1 MKLKLM
7 LTIGWIAACFILFA
21 ALVHRFSLIAVNRRT
36 FILWFFCGMALMP
49 LALNAQVIYS
59 DPGMA
64 DAANWTVNNSFGV
77 LNSSPIDYKANFG
90 VNYTSTLGV
99 PQDPFSSS
107 TTALQLKVNET
118 SGNQAGVSV
127 SPPALTLPASFVMTF
142 DMWLNCNS
150 GGFTTGSTQVGA
162 YGLTTSAN
170 QVQGPA
176 GVGDGQLFGEITDNG
191 SATAYRDYSGGV
203 NLGAGPFPLG
213 QNETAY
219 ATLFPS
225 VAVPAGETALDANQ
239 YGSSYAGTVSFQW
252 VQVSVTYTNGVL
264 SESINGSLIA
274 SYGAGSVGPD
284 IFLGMYDINSGS
296 AGVTG
301 LADQNYVLF
310 DNLVIT
316 ALPSGPG
323 GQDAAQLISVSIT
336 NGTPVMPRTMFTQTW
351 TMTNT
356 GTTTWTPGFTGYT
369 MAMLGEDSLGAMPPS
384 ARTFAWP
391 TPATTIDSG
400 ASVAPGAQATFTM
413 GFIAPETAGS
423 VTDSFQLKNTGGE
436 FFGPTNTVQIVV
448 LPAGS
453 TNQYD
458 RARAVSYANNYA
470 GYVNSDGY
478 FWTNGSSY
486 GTFTPLSPAPSSGL
500 GDDCAHF
507 VSCCIGS
514 EPHVRGAGL
523 NIPGRVPPTYGEP
536 GAAKLVNN
544 CLIGP
549 GYAVEVFSLTNL
561 SPGDLVAWNWEG
573 DTNIADL
580 DHVTLYLGNG
590 LLAAHSSSALDV
602 SANTWYQGAEPDYVR
617 HLIHILDAPTI
628 ASFNAGNNLVLS
640 WGTNWAG
647 YSLYSSTNLS
657 AGATWTKVPE
667 SPAVVGT
674 SNVLTNSM
682 SGGAAFY
689 RLQLP

>member
-1 MKLKLM
+1 MITSLIKTQFLRLRAQ
-7 LTIGWIAACFILFA
+7 L
-21 ALVHRFSLIAVNRRT
+21 ALVAVNPKT
-36 FILWFFCGMALMP
+36 IVLGVFCGMALMP
-49 LALNAQVIYS
+49 LASNAQAIYS
-59 DPGMA
+59 DLGMA
-64 DAANWTVNNSFGV
+64 DAGNWTVNNSFGA
-77 LNSSPIDYKANFG
+77 LNNNPIDYQANFG

-99 PQDPFSSS
+99 PQDPYSSS

-127 SPPALTLPASFVMTF
+127 SPTGLTLPGNFAMTF
-142 DMWLNCNS
+142 DMWLNYNS
-150 GGFTTGSTQVGA
+150 GGFTTGSTQVGS
-162 YGLTTSAN
+162 YGLTTAAN
-170 QVQGPA
+170 QVQGPS
-176 GVGDGQLFGEITDNG
+176 GVGSGQLFGEITDNG
-191 SATAYRDYSGGV
+191 SATDYRAYNAG
-203 NLGAGPFPLG
+203 NNMGAGPFPLG

-225 VAVPAGETALDANQ
+225 VAAPAGETALDANQ
-239 YGSSYAGTVSFQW
+239 YGSSYAGTISFQW
-252 VQVSVTYTNGVL
+252 VQVSVTYSNGVL
-264 SESINGSLIA
+264 SESINGNLIA
-274 SYGAGSVGPD
+274 SYSAGSVGPD
-284 IFLGMYDINSGS
+284 IFLGMYDINNGS

-301 LADQNYVLF
+301 IADENFVLF

-316 ALPSGPG
+316 ALPSGPV

-336 NGTPVMPRTMFTQTW
+336 NGTPMMPRTVFTQTW
-351 TMTNT
+351 TMQNT

-369 MAMLGEDSLGAMPPS
+369 MDIVGEDSLGAMPPS
-384 ARTFAWP
+384 AKTFASP
-391 TPATTIDSG
+391 TLSTPIGSG

-413 GFIAPETAGS
+413 SFIAPETAGS
-423 VTDSFQLKNTGGE
+423 VTDSFQLNNASSV
-436 FFGPTNTVQIVV
+436 FFGPTNTIQIVV
-448 LPAGS
+448 LQAGS

-470 GYVNSDGY
+470 GFVNSDGY
-478 FWTNGSSY
+478 FWTNGSTY

-523 NIPGRVPPTYGEP
+523 NIPSRVPPTYGEP

-549 GYAVEVFSLTNL
+549 GYAVEVFSLTKL
-561 SPGDLVAWNWEG
+561 SPGDVIGWNWEG

-590 LLAAHSSSALDV
+590 LLAAHSASCLDV
-602 SANTWYQGAEPDYVR
+602 SADTWYQSSEPGYVR

-628 ASFNAGNNLVLS
+628 AASWVGNNLVLS
-640 WGTNWAG
+640 WGTNWVG
-647 YSLYSSTNLS
+647 YALYSSTNLS
-657 AGATWTKVPE
+657 AGATWIQVSN
-667 SPAVVGT
+667 SPVRIGKL
-674 SNVLTNSM
+674 NVMTNTVSP
-682 SGGAAFY
+682 GAMFY
-689 RLQLP
+689 RLVLP